1 MRIRHY
7 IVTYN
12 NEFQINETL
21 TSLFS
26 QTDNTMSY
34 NLEVFIINNHSNFS
48 IREEFQ
54 NKVTVFHNTLRPD
67 FSTGHL
73 SRNWNQ
79 ALLNGFQDLNNPAC
93 DIVITSQD
101 DTRFV
106 KNYIP
111 MVISLHEKFD
121 LLQFGWG
128 DNFVSYTA
136 NAVKYIGLWDERFCS
151 IGYQEADYFLR
162 ALLYHGL
169 KSSIQDWS
177 HNRILNPVKE
187 CPLDIIPSGN
197 ARGEIYHHKASL
209 HHTYNKKL
217 FFKKWGIN
225 PDSPWTRSLLDNK
238 KTPFIDS
245 FIMYPYFE
253 KDVLTLQLQKYLI

>member
-1 MRIRHY
+1 
-7 IVTYN
+7 
-12 NEFQINETL
+12 
-21 TSLFS
+21 
-26 QTDNTMSY
+26 MSY

-54 NKVTVFHNTLRPD
+54 NKVTVLHNTLRPD

-73 SRNWNQ
+73 ARSWNQ
-79 ALLNGFQDLNNPAC
+79 ALLNGFQNLNNPFC

-101 DTRFV
+101 DTRFARD
-106 KNYIP
+106 YIP

-136 NAVKYIGLWDERFCS
+136 NAVKHIGLWDERFCS

-169 KSSIQDWS
+169 KSSIQDNS
-177 HNRILNPVKE
+177 HGRVLNPVKE
-187 CPLDIIPSGN
+187 CPINIIPSGN
-197 ARGEIYHHKASL
+197 SRRESYHRAE
-209 HHTYNKKL
+209 HHPYNKSL
-217 FFKKWGIN
+217 FIKKWGIN
-225 PDSPWTRSLLDNK
+225 PDIHWTESTETITSPN
-238 KTPFIDS
+238 IDS
-245 FIMYPYFE
+245 YIMYPYFE
-253 KDVLTLQLQKYLI
+253 KDIITLERQRFFK